1 MFYSLIKF
9 IGTIIFKVCF
19 HFKVIGIENIP
30 IKGPVVIA
38 SNHASLLDPPI
49 IGIAANRPVHFM
61 AKQELFK
68 NPILS
73 YIFKQLGSFPV
84 KRGTADRVAIKNGID
99 ILKKNEVLAIFP
111 EGTRN
116 KTAEVRKPAPGALMM
131 ASAAKAVIVPVAV
144 VGTQKIAF
152 LTTFKVV
159 FGKPIYLD
167 KTKKYK
173 KDDLNELSKE
183 LMKRIQIMLDFHR
196 GEFIQ

>member
-1 MFYSLIKF
+1 MFYSLTRFMGTVLIKL
-9 IGTIIFKVCF
+9 CF
-19 HFKVIGIENIP
+19 RFKVIGIENIP
-30 IKGPVVIA
+30 STGPVVIA

-49 IGIAANRPVHFM
+49 IGIASNRPVHFM
-61 AKQELFK
+61 AKQELFE

-73 YIFKQLGSFPV
+73 FIFKKLGSFPV
-84 KRGTADRVAIKNGID
+84 KRGTADRVAIKNGIN

-116 KTAEVRKPAPGALMM
+116 KTNKVRKPAPGALMM

-144 VGTQKIAF
+144 VGTQKITLF
-152 LTTFKVV
+152 KTCKVV

-173 KDDLNELSKE
+173 KEDLNELSKE
-183 LMKRIQIMLDFHR
+183 LMQKIQKMLDLHR
-196 GEFIQ
+196 GENN

>member
-1 MFYSLIKF
+1 MFYSLTRFMGTVLIKL
-9 IGTIIFKVCF
+9 CF
-19 HFKVIGIENIP
+19 RFKVIGIENIP
-30 IKGPVVIA
+30 STGPVVIA

-49 IGIAANRPVHFM
+49 IGIASNRPVHFM

-73 YIFKQLGSFPV
+73 FIFKKLGSFPV
-84 KRGTADRVAIKNGID
+84 KRGTADRVAIKNGIN

-116 KTAEVRKPAPGALMM
+116 KTNKVRKPAPGALMM

-144 VGTQKIAF
+144 VGTQKITLF
-152 LTTFKVV
+152 KTCKVV

-173 KDDLNELSKE
+173 KEDLNELSKE
-183 LMKRIQIMLDFHR
+183 LMQKIQKMLDLHR
-196 GEFIQ
+196 GENN

>member
-1 MFYSLIKF
+1 MFYSLIKL
-9 IGTIIFKVCF
+9 IGTAIFKLCF
-19 HFKVIGIENIP
+19 RFKVIGIENVP
-30 IKGPVVIA
+30 LTGPLVIA

-49 IGIAANRPVHFM
+49 IGVATNRPVHFM

-68 NPILS
+68 NPILG
-73 YIFKQLGSFPV
+73 YIFKKLGSFPV

-99 ILKKNEVLAIFP
+99 ILKSNGVLAIFP

-116 KTAEVRKPAPGALMM
+116 KTTHVRKPAPGALMM

-152 LTTFKVV
+152 FKTFKVV
-159 FGKPIYLD
+159 FGEPIYLD

-173 KDDLNELSKE
+173 KDDLNELSKG
-183 LMKRIQIMLDFHR
+183 LMQKIQTMLDLHR
-196 GEFIQ
+196 GEKNK